1 MKTSRWAVR
10 PILKEPK
17 EMDRN
22 KIGKIIEFALLGI
35 LLLSLV
41 RLASA
46 ETNQPIVL
54 TGGVLI
60 DGTGAAP
67 VPDGA
72 LVISEDRIAEVS
84 SKTKMVVPTGSKV
97 INLEGGT
104 ILPGFINAHVHGAYN
119 KIYLQA
125 WAQAGVTSV
134 RDLAAY
140 PPYSSFAT
148 RDRLNKNPLN
158 ARLVAAGPQMT
169 GGFVPRGYT
178 SSVFIYT
185 VEQARVEADRILN
198 EGADQL
204 KIMLESNWGN
214 RVMPESAARAITE
227 TAHRRGKRVS
237 AHISLSRDIETA
249 LNVGV
254 DDLAHMVIDEL
265 PDELIKRIVK
275 AGIYWIPTIENWKRK
290 GMDTHVLG
298 NLGRFARAGG
308 KVALGTDF
316 QVVEPGAF
324 LFELGMP
331 LKEMQWMQE
340 AGMSPSE
347 IIIAAT
353 RNAAEVCGLGQELG
367 TLEPGKIADILVI
380 DGDPLQDLANLTKV
394 RLVIKEG
401 VVIRQ

>member
-1 MKTSRWAVR
+1 MRKLKTSRWVVR
-10 PILKEPK
+10 PFMKETRK
-17 EMDRN
+17 MNRN
-22 KIGKIIEFALLGI
+22 KTGRIIKFALLGV
-35 LLLSLV
+35 LLPCIIQLT
-41 RLASA
+41 SA
-46 ETNQPIVL
+46 ETNQPLVL
-54 TGGVLI
+54 TAGVLI
-60 DGTGAAP
+60 DGTGTSP
-67 VPDGA
+67 IPDVA
-72 LVISEDRIAEVS
+72 LVISKGRITEVS
-84 SKTKMVVPTGSKV
+84 PKTKMVVPTGSKV

-104 ILPGFINAHVHGAYN
+104 ILPGFINTHVHRAYDE
-119 KIYLQA
+119 KLLQA
-125 WAQAGVTSV
+125 WAQAGVTTV

-148 RDRLNKNPLN
+148 RDSLNKNPLN
-158 ARLVAAGPQMT
+158 ARLIVAGPQMT
-169 GGFVPRGYT
+169 GGFVPPGYP
-178 SSVFIYT
+178 SSVFIST

-204 KIMLESNWGN
+204 KIMLESNWDN
-214 RVMPESAARAITE
+214 RVMLESVARAITE
-227 TAHRRGKRVS
+227 TAHRRDKKVS
-237 AHISLSRDIETA
+237 AHISLSRDIERA

-254 DDLAHMVIDEL
+254 DDLAHMVVDDL

-275 AGIYWIPTIENWKRK
+275 AGIYWIPTIELWKGL
-290 GMDTHVLG
+290 GMDTHVHG

-316 QVVEPGAF
+316 QGAF
-324 LFELGMP
+324 FQFELGMP
-331 LKEMQWMQE
+331 LKEMLWMQE

-353 RNAAEVCGLGQELG
+353 KNAAEVCGIGQELG

-380 DGDPLQDLANLTKV
+380 DGDPLQDLANLSKV

>member
-1 MKTSRWAVR
+1 
-10 PILKEPK
+10 
-17 EMDRN
+17 
-22 KIGKIIEFALLGI
+22 
-35 LLLSLV
+35 
-41 RLASA
+41 
-46 ETNQPIVL
+46 
-54 TGGVLI
+54 
-60 DGTGAAP
+60 
-67 VPDGA
+67 
-72 LVISEDRIAEVS
+72 
-84 SKTKMVVPTGSKV
+84 
-97 INLEGGT
+97 
-104 ILPGFINAHVHGAYN
+104 
-119 KIYLQA
+119 
-125 WAQAGVTSV
+125 
-134 RDLAAY
+134 
-140 PPYSSFAT
+140 
-148 RDRLNKNPLN
+148 
-158 ARLVAAGPQMT
+158 MT
-169 GGFVPRGYT
+169 GGFVPRGYP

-237 AHISLSRDIETA
+237 AHVSLSRDIETA

-265 PDELIKRIVK
+265 PDELITRIVK
-275 AGIYWIPTIENWKRK
+275 AGIYWTPTIELWKGL
-290 GMDTHVLG
+290 GMDTHVLD

-316 QVVEPGAF
+316 QIREPGGF